1 VFSHEKTE
9 NLSQCAGKK
18 GYVTYD
24 EASGVLKSR
33 RFRSKNKVK
42 HTRLVI
48 YRCRH
53 CACWHIGSTGSQNKD
68 DRR

>member
-1 VFSHEKTE
+1 MSYDGKAES
-9 NLSQCAGKK
+9 LSQCAGKK
-18 GYVTYD
+18 GFVTFD
-24 EASGVLKSR
+24 EAKNVLKSR
-33 RFRSKNKVK
+33 KFRAKNTVK

-53 CACWHIGSTGSQNKD
+53 CACWHIGSTGNQKKD